1 MSPASVWSVL
11 VVPSLLL
18 VLTADRAEPQAQN
31 TAVLEIHVRGAADAR
46 ALEGALVVVRGTGLS
61 GTTDRD
67 GLLRIHGLAEG
78 TRIVDVR
85 LLGYAP
91 LSRSVAFHADST
103 AHLLAELAV
112 RPIELDSVQAAATAR
127 QTNLMRRGFYERK
140 RSGPGTFLTRD
151 DIDRFQPRFLS
162 DVLRRVGG
170 VHVGSSARGQP
181 STRMRGQQSIAG
193 SCPIQYY
200 VDGVLTTAYSID
212 EMRPE
217 DVDGIEVYRGAA
229 SIPASFKRGT
239 ASCGVILLWSRVR

>member
-18 VLTADRAEPQAQN
+18 VLTAHRAEPQARN
-31 TAVLEIHVRGAADAR
+31 TAVLEIRVRSAAEAQ
-46 ALEGALVVVRGTGLS
+46 ALEGALVVVRGTGLA
-61 GTTDRD
+61 GTTDHD
-67 GLLRIHGLAEG
+67 GLVLIHGVSDG
-78 TRIVDVR
+78 TRVVDVR

-103 AHLLAELAV
+103 SAILFELAV
-112 RPIELDSVQAAATAR
+112 QPIGLDSVQAAATAR
-127 QTNLMRRGFYERK
+127 RSNLMRRGFYERK
-140 RSGPGTFLTRD
+140 RSGSGTFLTRD
-151 DIDRFQPRFLS
+151 EIERFQPRFLS

-170 VHVGSSARGQP
+170 VQVGSSSRGLP
-181 STRMRGQQSIAG
+181 STQMRGQQSIAG
-193 SCPIQYY
+193 SCPVQYY

-217 DVDGIEVYRGAA
+217 DIDGIEVYRGAA